1 MAIKEVLMIKLSWT
15 VDGNFFGCMCSYVY
29 VYVCVGWE
37 IKMGEFTLILLYL
50 DYDIIGLGGG
60 ERG

>member
-37 IKMGEFTLILLYL
+37 IKMGGIYIDFTPVFPK
-50 DYDIIGLGGG
+50 GLGT
-60 ERG
+60 